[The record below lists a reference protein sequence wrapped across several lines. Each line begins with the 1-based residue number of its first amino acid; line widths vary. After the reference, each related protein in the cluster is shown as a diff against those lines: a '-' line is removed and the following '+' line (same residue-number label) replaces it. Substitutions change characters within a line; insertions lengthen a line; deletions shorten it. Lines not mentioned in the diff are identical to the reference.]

1 MSSSST
7 IPEPSASRREQK
19 KAETK
24 QNLIEAA
31 IELFI
36 GYGPE
41 AATVQAITKRAG
53 VSTRTFH
60 NYFERRDDVF
70 AYYLHEVFE
79 HFACRIR
86 EIAANHP
93 TGRIVDIMR
102 DAMWIY
108 CFPPQG
114 EQIGSGASNDAAAL
128 PGKLGSG
135 QPGSGQLSETQLM
148 DPAVPDI
155 RKFKPLLIMLENPQ
169 DKGSGEHLD
178 VDLPTLTEPGTKA
191 LCDVDPDLSPFKAF
205 LLLDVS
211 FSIAMRAVEAAAD
224 ERLSGGLSPQ
234 ELYDQAFDMLARVE
248 RTENN
253 Q

>member
-1 MSSSST
+1 MPTSAT

-24 QNLIEAA
+24 QNLIDAA
-31 IELFI
+31 IELFM

-41 AATVQAITKRAG
+41 EATIQAITKRAG

-79 HFACRIR
+79 HFAHRIR
-86 EIAANHP
+86 EIAVDHP

-102 DAMWIY
+102 DAMWVY

-114 EQIGSGASNDAAAL
+114 DQGGSASQTDSAEF
-128 PGKLGSG
+128 
-135 QPGSGQLSETQLM
+135 SELV
-148 DPAVPDI
+148 DPVTPDI
-155 RKFKPLLIMLENPQ
+155 RKFRPLLVMLENPQ
-169 DKGSGEHLD
+169 DKGSSEHLD
-178 VDLPTLTEPGTKA
+178 VDLPTLTAPGTKA
-191 LCDVDPDLSPFKAF
+191 LCDIDPDLSPFKAF

-211 FSIAMRAVEAAAD
+211 FSIAMRAMEASVD
-224 ERLSGGLSPQ
+224 ERLAGGLSPQ
-234 ELYDQAFDMLARVE
+234 ELYDQAFDLLSRVD
-248 RTENN
+248 RTEDGE
-253 Q
+253 

>member
-1 MSSSST
+1 MSTSAT

-24 QNLIEAA
+24 QNLIDSA
-31 IELFI
+31 IELFM

-70 AYYLHEVFE
+70 AYYLYEVFE
-79 HFACRIR
+79 HFARRIR

-114 EQIGSGASNDAAAL
+114 EQIGSGASEAPTL
-128 PGKLGSG
+128 
-135 QPGSGQLSETQLM
+135 LSHQFGETQLM

-169 DKGSGEHLD
+169 DKNSSEHLD

-224 ERLSGGLSPQ
+224 ERLSGGLSPE
-234 ELYDQAFDMLARVE
+234 ELYNQAFDMLARVDRVE
-248 RTENN
+248 DEK
-253 Q
+253 

>member
-1 MSSSST
+1 MSSSPT

-24 QNLIEAA
+24 QNLIDAA
-31 IELFI
+31 IELFM

-41 AATVQAITKRAG
+41 EATVQAITKRAG

-79 HFACRIR
+79 HFARRIR
-86 EIAANHP
+86 EIAVDHP

-102 DAMWIY
+102 DVMWIY
-108 CFPPQG
+108 CFPPHGDQG
-114 EQIGSGASNDAAAL
+114 DSVSQTGSTDSS
-128 PGKLGSG
+128 GSAD
-135 QPGSGQLSETQLM
+135 SADSADTSELV
-148 DPAVPDI
+148 DPATPDI

-169 DKGSGEHLD
+169 DKGSSEHLD
-178 VDLPTLTEPGTKA
+178 VDLPTFTTPGTKA

-211 FSIAMRAVEAAAD
+211 FNIAMRAMEASVD
-224 ERLSGGLSPQ
+224 ERLAGGLSPQ
-234 ELYDQAFDMLARVE
+234 ELYDQAFDLLSRVD
-248 RTENN
+248 RTEDGE
-253 Q
+253 

>member
-1 MSSSST
+1 MSTSAT

-24 QNLIEAA
+24 QNLIDSA
-31 IELFI
+31 IELFM

-41 AATVQAITKRAG
+41 AATVHAITKRAG

-70 AYYLHEVFE
+70 AHYLHEVFE
-79 HFACRIR
+79 HFAHRVR
-86 EIAANHP
+86 AIAAVHP

-108 CFPPQG
+108 CFPPHD
-114 EQIGSGASNDAAAL
+114 EQVDSGATEL
-128 PGKLGSG
+128 V
-135 QPGSGQLSETQLM
+135 
-148 DPAVPDI
+148 DPTTPDI
-155 RKFKPLLIMLENPQ
+155 RKFKPLLVMLENPQ
-169 DKGSGEHLD
+169 DKGSAEHLD
-178 VDLPTLTEPGTKA
+178 VDLPTLTAPGTKA

-211 FSIAMRAVEAAAD
+211 FSIAMRAMEAAVD
-224 ERLSGGLSPQ
+224 ENLSGGLSPQ
-234 ELYDQAFDMLARVE
+234 ELYNQAFDMLARVD
-248 RTENN
+248 RTEDEE
-253 Q
+253 

>member
-108 CFPPQG
+108 CFPPHGDQG
-114 EQIGSGASNDAAAL
+114 DSVSQTGSADSS
-128 PGKLGSG
+128 GSA
-135 QPGSGQLSETQLM
+135 GSAGSADTSELV
-148 DPAVPDI
+148 DPATPDI

-191 LCDVDPDLSPFKAF
+191 LCDVDPDLSPFEAF

>member
-1 MSSSST
+1 MSTSAT

-24 QNLIEAA
+24 QNLIDSA
-31 IELFI
+31 IELFM

-79 HFACRIR
+79 HFARRIR

-108 CFPPQG
+108 CFPSQG
-114 EQIGSGASNDAAAL
+114 EQIGSGASEAPTL
-128 PGKLGSG
+128 
-135 QPGSGQLSETQLM
+135 LSHQFGETQLM

-169 DKGSGEHLD
+169 DKSSSEHLD

-224 ERLSGGLSPQ
+224 ERLSGGLSPE
-234 ELYDQAFDMLARVE
+234 ELYNQAFDMLARVDRVE
-248 RTENN
+248 DEK
-253 Q
+253 

>member
-24 QNLIEAA
+24 QNLIDAA
-31 IELFI
+31 IELFMS
-36 GYGPE
+36 YGPE
-41 AATVQAITKRAG
+41 EATVQAITKRAG

-79 HFACRIR
+79 HFAHRIR
-86 EIAANHP
+86 EIAVDHP

-108 CFPPQG
+108 CFPPHGDQG
-114 EQIGSGASNDAAAL
+114 DSVSQTGSADSS
-128 PGKLGSG
+128 GSA
-135 QPGSGQLSETQLM
+135 GSAGSADISELV
-148 DPAVPDI
+148 DPTTPDI

>member
-1 MSSSST
+1 MKGFSLIMSSRPSSST
-7 IPEPSASRREQK
+7 IPDPSASRREQK

-24 QNLIEAA
+24 QNLIDAA
-31 IELFI
+31 IELFM

-41 AATVQAITKRAG
+41 EATVQAITKRAG

-86 EIAANHP
+86 EIAVDHP

-108 CFPPQG
+108 CFPPHVDQG
-114 EQIGSGASNDAAAL
+114 ESVSQTGSAEF
-128 PGKLGSG
+128 
-135 QPGSGQLSETQLM
+135 SELV
-148 DPAVPDI
+148 DPTTPDI

-169 DKGSGEHLD
+169 DKGSSEHLD

-191 LCDVDPDLSPFKAF
+191 LCDVAPDLSPFKAF

-224 ERLSGGLSPQ
+224 ERLSGGLSPE
-234 ELYDQAFDMLARVE
+234 ELYNQAFDMLARVDRIE
-248 RTENN
+248 DEE
-253 Q
+253 

>member
-86 EIAANHP
+86 EIAANRP
-93 TGRIVDIMR
+93 TGGIVDIMR

-108 CFPPQG
+108 CFPPHGDQG
-114 EQIGSGASNDAAAL
+114 DSVSQTGSADSS
-128 PGKLGSG
+128 GSA
-135 QPGSGQLSETQLM
+135 GSAGSADISELVDHAT
-148 DPAVPDI
+148 PDI

>member
-24 QNLIEAA
+24 QNLIDAA
-31 IELFI
+31 IELFMS
-36 GYGPE
+36 YGPE
-41 AATVQAITKRAG
+41 EATVQAITKRAG

-70 AYYLHEVFE
+70 AYYLHEVFD
-79 HFACRIR
+79 HFAQRIR
-86 EIAANHP
+86 EIAVDHP

-108 CFPPQG
+108 CFPPHGDQ
-114 EQIGSGASNDAAAL
+114 GASVSQT
-128 PGKLGSG
+128 GSAD
-135 QPGSGQLSETQLM
+135 SAEVSELV
-148 DPAVPDI
+148 DPVTPDI

-169 DKGSGEHLD
+169 DKGSSEHLD
-178 VDLPTLTEPGTKA
+178 VDLPTLTAPGTKA
-191 LCDVDPDLSPFKAF
+191 LCDVAPDLSPFKAF

-211 FSIAMRAVEAAAD
+211 FSIAMRAMEASVD
-224 ERLSGGLSPQ
+224 EKLSGGFNPE
-234 ELYDQAFDMLARVE
+234 ELYNQAFDMLARVDRIE
-248 RTENN
+248 DEK
-253 Q
+253 

>member
-108 CFPPQG
+108 CFPPHGDQG
-114 EQIGSGASNDAAAL
+114 DSVSQTGSADSS
-128 PGKLGSG
+128 GSA
-135 QPGSGQLSETQLM
+135 GSAGSADISELV

>member
-24 QNLIEAA
+24 QNLIDAA
-31 IELFI
+31 IELFM

-41 AATVQAITKRAG
+41 EATVQAITKRAG

-79 HFACRIR
+79 HFAHRIR
-86 EIAANHP
+86 EIAVDHP

-108 CFPPQG
+108 CFPPHGDQSDSVS
-114 EQIGSGASNDAAAL
+114 QTGSADSS
-128 PGKLGSG
+128 GSAD
-135 QPGSGQLSETQLM
+135 SADSADTSELV
-148 DPAVPDI
+148 DPATPDI

-169 DKGSGEHLD
+169 DKGSSEHLD
-178 VDLPTLTEPGTKA
+178 VDLPTLTAPGTKA
-191 LCDVDPDLSPFKAF
+191 LCDVAPDLSPFKAF

-211 FSIAMRAVEAAAD
+211 FSIAMRAMEASVD
-224 ERLSGGLSPQ
+224 ERLAGGLSPQ
-234 ELYDQAFDMLARVE
+234 ELYDQAFDLLSRVD
-248 RTENN
+248 RTEDGE
-253 Q
+253 

>member
-1 MSSSST
+1 MSTSAT

-24 QNLIEAA
+24 QNLIDSA
-31 IELFI
+31 IELFM

-41 AATVQAITKRAG
+41 AATVHAITKRAG

-79 HFACRIR
+79 HFAHRIR
-86 EIAANHP
+86 DIAADHP

-108 CFPPQG
+108 CFPSCD
-114 EQIGSGASNDAAAL
+114 EQVDSGATEL
-128 PGKLGSG
+128 V
-135 QPGSGQLSETQLM
+135 
-148 DPAVPDI
+148 DPTTPDI
-155 RKFKPLLIMLENPQ
+155 RKFKPLLTMLENPQ
-169 DKGSGEHLD
+169 VKGSAEHLD

-191 LCDVDPDLSPFKAF
+191 LCDVAPDLSPFKAF

-224 ERLSGGLSPQ
+224 ERLSGGLSPE
-234 ELYDQAFDMLARVE
+234 ELYNQAFDMLARVDRIE
-248 RTENN
+248 DEK
-253 Q
+253 

>member
-24 QNLIEAA
+24 QNLIDAA
-31 IELFI
+31 IELFM

-41 AATVQAITKRAG
+41 EATVQAITKRAG

-86 EIAANHP
+86 EIAVDHP

-108 CFPPQG
+108 CFPPHVDQG
-114 EQIGSGASNDAAAL
+114 ESVSQTGSAEF
-128 PGKLGSG
+128 
-135 QPGSGQLSETQLM
+135 SELV
-148 DPAVPDI
+148 DPATPDI

-169 DKGSGEHLD
+169 DKGSSEHLD

-191 LCDVDPDLSPFKAF
+191 LCDVAPDLSPFKAF

-224 ERLSGGLSPQ
+224 ERLSGGLSPE
-234 ELYDQAFDMLARVE
+234 ELYNQAFDMLARVDRIE
-248 RTENN
+248 DEE
-253 Q
+253 

>member
-24 QNLIEAA
+24 QNLIDAA
-31 IELFI
+31 IELFM

-41 AATVQAITKRAG
+41 EATVQAITKRAG

-79 HFACRIR
+79 HFACRVR
-86 EIAANHP
+86 EIAVDHP

-108 CFPPQG
+108 CFPPHVDQG
-114 EQIGSGASNDAAAL
+114 ESVSQTGSADSS
-128 PGKLGSG
+128 GSA
-135 QPGSGQLSETQLM
+135 GSADSADISELV
-148 DPAVPDI
+148 DPATPDI

-169 DKGSGEHLD
+169 DKGSSEHLD
-178 VDLPTLTEPGTKA
+178 VDLPTLTAPGTKA
-191 LCDVDPDLSPFKAF
+191 LCDVAPDLSPFKAF

-211 FSIAMRAVEAAAD
+211 FSIAMRAMEASVD
-224 ERLSGGLSPQ
+224 EKLSGGLSPE
-234 ELYDQAFDMLARVE
+234 ELYNQAFDMLARVDRIE
-248 RTENN
+248 DEK
-253 Q
+253 